1 MENEARRKEKL
12 EKATDD
18 ERAAIEKNEAA
29 QIESVKAYDA
39 KTGGDSFIDM
49 TEQKKNNFSN
59 ALMTCW
65 RKFRSFCSKKKADT
79 AEDKQSFNLVGK
91 SDQERFFVG
100 IDKRKTYIGIGIFA
114 VILIS
119 FFSINSWFTTSK
131 YESNVKASKA
141 ELTKESANDT
151 AVTGNHLQ
159 NVPKDYKTLA
169 EKEKLYKSQSGN
181 SESYS
186 NDSYA
191 AKRNQN
197 SSAGTQDR
205 AVYSEPVT
213 RSAPP
218 APYVPPRPSG
228 AAIER
233 KVDPAEEAY
242 AKALEK
248 QLELK
253 AKANESPIRFELNKD
268 N

>member
-1 MENEARRKEKL
+1 MENEARRREKL
-12 EKATDD
+12 EKASPEERDD
-18 ERAAIEKNEAA
+18 IEKNEAA

-59 ALMTCW
+59 ALKTFW
-65 RKFRSFCSKKKADT
+65 RNLWSKKKTDT
-79 AEDKQSFNLVGK
+79 VEDKQSFKLVGTSGLQK
-91 SDQERFFVG
+91 FFVG

-141 ELTKESANDT
+141 ELTKETANDT

-197 SSAGTQDR
+197 TSAGTQDR

-218 APYVPPRPSG
+218 APYVPPRPSS

>member
-1 MENEARRKEKL
+1 MENEARRREKL
-12 EKATDD
+12 EKASPKERDD
-18 ERAAIEKNEAA
+18 IEKNEAA
-29 QIESVKAYDA
+29 QRQSVEAYDA
-39 KTGGDSFIDM
+39 KTGGDSFINM

-59 ALMTCW
+59 VIKTCW
-65 RKFRSFCSKKKADT
+65 RNLWSKKKADT
-79 AEDKQSFNLVGK
+79 AEDKQSFKLVGK
-91 SDQERFFVG
+91 SDQEKFFVG

-114 VILIS
+114 VILIC

-141 ELTKESANDT
+141 ELNKETANDT

-197 SSAGTQDR
+197 TSAGTQDR
-205 AVYSEPVT
+205 TVYSEPVT

>member
-1 MENEARRKEKL
+1 MENEARRREKL
-12 EKATDD
+12 EKASPKERDD
-18 ERAAIEKNEAA
+18 IEKNEAA
-29 QIESVKAYDA
+29 QRQSVEAYDA

-59 ALMTCW
+59 ALKTFW
-65 RKFRSFCSKKKADT
+65 RNLWSKKKADT
-79 AEDKQSFNLVGK
+79 VEDKQSFKLVGT
-91 SDQERFFVG
+91 SGLQRFFVG

-141 ELTKESANDT
+141 ELTKETANDT

>member
-1 MENEARRKEKL
+1 MENEARRREKL
-12 EKATDD
+12 EKASPKERDD
-18 ERAAIEKNEAA
+18 IEKNEAA

-39 KTGGDSFIDM
+39 KTGGDSFINM

-59 ALMTCW
+59 VLKTCW
-65 RKFRSFCSKKKADT
+65 RKLWPKKKTDT
-79 AEDKQSFNLVGK
+79 AEDKQSFKLVGT
-91 SDQERFFVG
+91 SGLQRFFVG

-141 ELTKESANDT
+141 ELTKASANET

-169 EKEKLYKSQSGN
+169 EKEKLYKSQLGN

-197 SSAGTQDR
+197 TSAGTQDR

-233 KVDPAEEAY
+233 KVDPAEESY

>member
-1 MENEARRKEKL
+1 MENEARRREKL
-12 EKATDD
+12 EKASPKERDD
-18 ERAAIEKNEAA
+18 IEKNEAA

-39 KTGGDSFIDM
+39 KTGGDSFINM

-59 ALMTCW
+59 VLKTCW
-65 RKFRSFCSKKKADT
+65 RKLWPKKKTDT
-79 AEDKQSFNLVGK
+79 AEDKQSFKLVGK
-91 SDQERFFVG
+91 SGQEKFFVG

-141 ELTKESANDT
+141 ELTKASANET

-205 AVYSEPVT
+205 SVYSEPVT

>member
-1 MENEARRKEKL
+1 MENEARRREKL
-12 EKATDD
+12 EKASPKERDD
-18 ERAAIEKNEAA
+18 IEKNEAA
-29 QIESVKAYDA
+29 QRQSVEAYDA

-59 ALMTCW
+59 ALKTFW
-65 RKFRSFCSKKKADT
+65 RNLWSKKKADT
-79 AEDKQSFNLVGK
+79 VEDKQSFKLVGT
-91 SDQERFFVG
+91 SGLQRFFVG

-141 ELTKESANDT
+141 ELTKETTNDT

>member
-1 MENEARRKEKL
+1 MENEARRREKL
-12 EKATDD
+12 EKASPKERDD
-18 ERAAIEKNEAA
+18 IEKNEAA
-29 QIESVKAYDA
+29 QRQSVEAYDA

-59 ALMTCW
+59 ALKTFW
-65 RKFRSFCSKKKADT
+65 RNLWSKKKT
-79 AEDKQSFNLVGK
+79 NTVEDKQSFKLVGTSGLQK
-91 SDQERFFVG
+91 FFVG

-141 ELTKESANDT
+141 ELTKETANDT

-218 APYVPPRPSG
+218 APYVPPQPSG

-233 KVDPAEEAY
+233 KVDPTEEAY

>member
-1 MENEARRKEKL
+1 MENEARRREKL
-12 EKATDD
+12 EKASPKERDD
-18 ERAAIEKNEAA
+18 IEKNEAA
-29 QIESVKAYDA
+29 QRQSVEAYDA

-59 ALMTCW
+59 ALKTFW
-65 RKFRSFCSKKKADT
+65 RNLWSKKKT
-79 AEDKQSFNLVGK
+79 NTVEDKQSFKLVGT
-91 SDQERFFVG
+91 SGLQRFFVG

-141 ELTKESANDT
+141 ELNKESANDT

>member
-1 MENEARRKEKL
+1 MENEARRREKL
-12 EKATDD
+12 EKASPKERDD
-18 ERAAIEKNEAA
+18 IEKNEAA
-29 QIESVKAYDA
+29 QRQSVEAYDA

-59 ALMTCW
+59 AMKTFW
-65 RKFRSFCSKKKADT
+65 RNLWSKKKT
-79 AEDKQSFNLVGK
+79 NTVEDKQSFKLVGT
-91 SDQERFFVG
+91 SGLQSFFVG

-119 FFSINSWFTTSK
+119 FFLINDWFTTSK

-141 ELTKESANDT
+141 ELTKESVNDT

-205 AVYSEPVT
+205 AVYSEPVS

>member
-1 MENEARRKEKL
+1 MENEARRREKL
-12 EKATDD
+12 EKASPEERDD
-18 ERAAIEKNEAA
+18 IEKNEAA

-39 KTGGDSFIDM
+39 KTGGDSFINM
-49 TEQKKNNFSN
+49 TEQEKNNFSN
-59 ALMTCW
+59 ALKIFW
-65 RKFRSFCSKKKADT
+65 RNLWPKKKTDPV
-79 AEDKQSFNLVGK
+79 EDKQSFKLVGK
-91 SDQERFFVG
+91 SGQEKFFVG

-131 YESNVKASKA
+131 YESNVKAGKA

-218 APYVPPRPSG
+218 APYVPPHPSG
-228 AAIER
+228 AAIEH

>member
-1 MENEARRKEKL
+1 MENEARRREKL
-12 EKATDD
+12 EKASPKERDD
-18 ERAAIEKNEAA
+18 IEKNEAA
-29 QIESVKAYDA
+29 QRQSVEAYDA
-39 KTGGDSFIDM
+39 KTGGDSFINM

-59 ALMTCW
+59 VIKTCW
-65 RKFRSFCSKKKADT
+65 RNLWSKKKADT
-79 AEDKQSFNLVGK
+79 AEDKQSFKLVGK
-91 SDQERFFVG
+91 SDQEKFFVG

-141 ELTKESANDT
+141 ELNKETVNDT

-197 SSAGTQDR
+197 ASAGTQDR
-205 AVYSEPVT
+205 TVYSEPVT

>member
-1 MENEARRKEKL
+1 MENEARRREKL
-12 EKATDD
+12 EKATPKERDD
-18 ERAAIEKNEAA
+18 IEKNEAA
-29 QIESVKAYDA
+29 QRQSVEAYDA

-59 ALMTCW
+59 ALKIFW
-65 RKFRSFCSKKKADT
+65 RNLWPKKKTDT
-79 AEDKQSFNLVGK
+79 VEDKQSFKLVGK
-91 SDQERFFVG
+91 SGQEKFFVG

-197 SSAGTQDR
+197 SSAVTQNR

>member
-1 MENEARRKEKL
+1 MENEARRREKL
-12 EKATDD
+12 EKASLKERDD
-18 ERAAIEKNEAA
+18 IEKNEAA
-29 QIESVKAYDA
+29 QRQSVEAYDA

-59 ALMTCW
+59 ALKTFW
-65 RKFRSFCSKKKADT
+65 RNLWSKKKTDT
-79 AEDKQSFNLVGK
+79 VEDKQSFKLVGT
-91 SDQERFFVG
+91 SGLQRFFVG

>member
-1 MENEARRKEKL
+1 MENEARRREKL
-12 EKATDD
+12 EKASPEERDD
-18 ERAAIEKNEAA
+18 IEKNEAA
-29 QIESVKAYDA
+29 QRQSVEAYDA

-59 ALMTCW
+59 ALKTFW
-65 RKFRSFCSKKKADT
+65 RNLWSKKKTDMV
-79 AEDKQSFNLVGK
+79 EDKQSFKLVGT
-91 SDQERFFVG
+91 SGLQRFFVG

>member
-1 MENEARRKEKL
+1 MENEARRREKL
-12 EKATDD
+12 EKASPEERDD
-18 ERAAIEKNEAA
+18 IEKNEAA

-59 ALMTCW
+59 ALKTFW
-65 RKFRSFCSKKKADT
+65 RNLWSKKKT
-79 AEDKQSFNLVGK
+79 NTVEDKQSFKLVGT
-91 SDQERFFVG
+91 SGLQRFFVG

-197 SSAGTQDR
+197 SSAVTQDR

-218 APYVPPRPSG
+218 APYVSPRPSG

>member
-1 MENEARRKEKL
+1 MENEARRREKL
-12 EKATDD
+12 EKASPKERDD
-18 ERAAIEKNEAA
+18 IEKNEAA
-29 QIESVKAYDA
+29 QRQSVEAYDA
-39 KTGGDSFIDM
+39 KTGGDSFINM

-59 ALMTCW
+59 VIKTCW
-65 RKFRSFCSKKKADT
+65 RNLWSKKKADT
-79 AEDKQSFNLVGK
+79 AEDKQSFKLVGK
-91 SDQERFFVG
+91 ADQEKFFVG

-141 ELTKESANDT
+141 ELSKETVNDT

-197 SSAGTQDR
+197 ASAGTQDR
-205 AVYSEPVT
+205 TVYSEPVT

-233 KVDPAEEAY
+233 KVDPAEEVY

>member
-1 MENEARRKEKL
+1 MENEARRREKL
-12 EKATDD
+12 EKASPKERDD
-18 ERAAIEKNEAA
+18 IEKNEAA
-29 QIESVKAYDA
+29 QRQSVEAYDA

-59 ALMTCW
+59 ALKTFW
-65 RKFRSFCSKKKADT
+65 RNLWSKKKT
-79 AEDKQSFNLVGK
+79 NTVEDKQSFKLVGT
-91 SDQERFFVG
+91 SGLQRFFVG

-141 ELTKESANDT
+141 ELTKETANDT

-218 APYVPPRPSG
+218 APYVPPQPSG

>member
-1 MENEARRKEKL
+1 MENEARRREKL
-12 EKATDD
+12 EKASPKERDD
-18 ERAAIEKNEAA
+18 IEKNEAA
-29 QIESVKAYDA
+29 QRQSVEAYDA
-39 KTGGDSFIDM
+39 KTGGDSFINM
-49 TEQKKNNFSN
+49 TEQKRNNFSN
-59 ALMTCW
+59 VLKTCW
-65 RKFRSFCSKKKADT
+65 RKLWPKKKADT
-79 AEDKQSFNLVGK
+79 AEDKQSFKLVGK
-91 SDQERFFVG
+91 ADQEKFFVG

-218 APYVPPRPSG
+218 APYVPPQPSG
-228 AAIER
+228 AAIDR

>member
-1 MENEARRKEKL
+1 MENEARRREKL
-12 EKATDD
+12 EKASPEERDD
-18 ERAAIEKNEAA
+18 IEKNEAA

-39 KTGGDSFIDM
+39 KTGGDSFINM

-59 ALMTCW
+59 VLKTCW
-65 RKFRSFCSKKKADT
+65 RKFWPKKKTDT
-79 AEDKQSFNLVGK
+79 VEDKQSFKLVGK
-91 SDQERFFVG
+91 SGQEKFYVG
-100 IDKRKTYIGIGIFA
+100 IDKKKTYIGIGILA

-119 FFSINSWFTTSK
+119 FYAINSWFTTSK

-141 ELTKESANDT
+141 ELAKESANDT

-205 AVYSEPVT
+205 SVYSEPVT

>member
-1 MENEARRKEKL
+1 MENEARRREKL
-12 EKATDD
+12 EKASPKERDD
-18 ERAAIEKNEAA
+18 IEKNEAA
-29 QIESVKAYDA
+29 QRQSVEAYDA

-59 ALMTCW
+59 ALKTFW
-65 RKFRSFCSKKKADT
+65 RNLWSKKKT
-79 AEDKQSFNLVGK
+79 NTVEDKQSFKLVGT
-91 SDQERFFVG
+91 SGLQRFFVG

-197 SSAGTQDR
+197 SSAVTQDR

>member
-1 MENEARRKEKL
+1 MENEARRREKL
-12 EKATDD
+12 EKASPKERDD
-18 ERAAIEKNEAA
+18 IEKNEAA
-29 QIESVKAYDA
+29 QRQSVEAYDA

-59 ALMTCW
+59 ALKTFW
-65 RKFRSFCSKKKADT
+65 RNLWSKKKTDT
-79 AEDKQSFNLVGK
+79 VEDKQSFKLVGTSGLQK
-91 SDQERFFVG
+91 FFVG

-141 ELTKESANDT
+141 ELTKETANDT

-218 APYVPPRPSG
+218 APYVPPQPSG
-228 AAIER
+228 AAIDR

>member
-1 MENEARRKEKL
+1 MENEARRREKL
-12 EKATDD
+12 EKASPKERDD
-18 ERAAIEKNEAA
+18 IEKNEAA
-29 QIESVKAYDA
+29 QRQSVEAYDA
-39 KTGGDSFIDM
+39 KTGGDSFINM

-59 ALMTCW
+59 VIKTCW
-65 RKFRSFCSKKKADT
+65 RNLWSKKKADT
-79 AEDKQSFNLVGK
+79 AEDKQSFKLVGK
-91 SDQERFFVG
+91 ADQEKFFVG

-141 ELTKESANDT
+141 ELNKETVNDT

-169 EKEKLYKSQSGN
+169 EKEKLYNSQSGN

-197 SSAGTQDR
+197 ASAGTQDR
-205 AVYSEPVT
+205 TVYSEPVT

-242 AKALEK
+242 AKVLEK

>member
-1 MENEARRKEKL
+1 MENEARRREKL
-12 EKATDD
+12 EKASPE
-18 ERAAIEKNEAA
+18 ERNDIEKNEAA
-29 QIESVKAYDA
+29 QRQSVEAYDA

-59 ALMTCW
+59 ALKTFW
-65 RKFRSFCSKKKADT
+65 RNLWSKKKTDT
-79 AEDKQSFNLVGK
+79 VEDKQSFKLVGT
-91 SDQERFFVG
+91 SGQEKFFVG

-197 SSAGTQDR
+197 SSAVTQDR

>member
-1 MENEARRKEKL
+1 MENEARRREKL
-12 EKATDD
+12 EKASPKERDD
-18 ERAAIEKNEAA
+18 IEKNEAA
-29 QIESVKAYDA
+29 QRQSVEAYDA
-39 KTGGDSFIDM
+39 KTGGDSFINM

-59 ALMTCW
+59 VIKTCW
-65 RKFRSFCSKKKADT
+65 RNLWSKKKADT
-79 AEDKQSFNLVGK
+79 AEDKQSFKLVGK
-91 SDQERFFVG
+91 SDQEKFFVG

-141 ELTKESANDT
+141 ELNKETVNDT

-197 SSAGTQDR
+197 ASAGTQDR
-205 AVYSEPVT
+205 TVYSEPVT

-233 KVDPAEEAY
+233 KVDPAEEVY

>member
-1 MENEARRKEKL
+1 MENEARRREKL
-12 EKATDD
+12 EKASPEERDD
-18 ERAAIEKNEAA
+18 IEKNEAA

-39 KTGGDSFIDM
+39 KTGGDSFINM

-59 ALMTCW
+59 VLKTCW
-65 RKFRSFCSKKKADT
+65 RKLWPKKKTDT
-79 AEDKQSFNLVGK
+79 AEDKQSFKLVGK
-91 SDQERFFVG
+91 ADQEKFFVG

-141 ELTKESANDT
+141 ELTKETANDT

-197 SSAGTQDR
+197 TSAGTQDR

>member
-1 MENEARRKEKL
+1 MENEARRREKL
-12 EKATDD
+12 EKASPKERDD
-18 ERAAIEKNEAA
+18 IEKNEAA
-29 QIESVKAYDA
+29 QRQSVEAYDA

-59 ALMTCW
+59 ALKTFW
-65 RKFRSFCSKKKADT
+65 RNLWSKKKT
-79 AEDKQSFNLVGK
+79 NTVEDKQSFKLVGT
-91 SDQERFFVG
+91 SGLQRFFVG

>member
-1 MENEARRKEKL
+1 MENEARRREKL
-12 EKATDD
+12 EKASPKERDD
-18 ERAAIEKNEAA
+18 IEKNEAA
-29 QIESVKAYDA
+29 QRQSVEAYDA
-39 KTGGDSFIDM
+39 KTGGDSFINM

-59 ALMTCW
+59 VLKTCW
-65 RKFRSFCSKKKADT
+65 RKLWPKKKTDT
-79 AEDKQSFNLVGK
+79 VEAKQSFKLVGK
-91 SDQERFFVG
+91 SGQEKFFVG

-197 SSAGTQDR
+197 SSAITQDR

>member
-1 MENEARRKEKL
+1 MENEARRREKL
-12 EKATDD
+12 EKASPKERDD
-18 ERAAIEKNEAA
+18 IEKNEAA
-29 QIESVKAYDA
+29 QRQSVEAYDA

-59 ALMTCW
+59 ALKTFGRNLW
-65 RKFRSFCSKKKADT
+65 SKKKTDT
-79 AEDKQSFNLVGK
+79 VEDKQSFKLVGT
-91 SDQERFFVG
+91 SGLQRFFVG

-141 ELTKESANDT
+141 ELTKETANDT

-205 AVYSEPVT
+205 AVYSESVT

-218 APYVPPRPSG
+218 APYVLPRPSG

>member
-1 MENEARRKEKL
+1 MENEARRREKL
-12 EKATDD
+12 EKASPEERDD
-18 ERAAIEKNEAA
+18 IEKNEAA

-39 KTGGDSFIDM
+39 KTGGDSFINM

-59 ALMTCW
+59 VLKTCW
-65 RKFRSFCSKKKADT
+65 RKFWPKKKTDT
-79 AEDKQSFNLVGK
+79 VEDKQSFKLVGK
-91 SDQERFFVG
+91 SGQEKFYVG
-100 IDKRKTYIGIGIFA
+100 IDKKKTYIGIGILA

-119 FFSINSWFTTSK
+119 FYAINSWFTTSK

-141 ELTKESANDT
+141 ELAKESANDT

-205 AVYSEPVT
+205 SVYSEPVT

-233 KVDPAEEAY
+233 KVDPVEEAY

>member
-1 MENEARRKEKL
+1 MENETRRREKL
-12 EKATDD
+12 EKASPKERDD
-18 ERAAIEKNEAA
+18 IEKNEAA
-29 QIESVKAYDA
+29 QRQSVEAYDA

-59 ALMTCW
+59 ALKTFW
-65 RKFRSFCSKKKADT
+65 RNLWSKKKTDT
-79 AEDKQSFNLVGK
+79 AEDKQSFKLVGT
-91 SDQERFFVG
+91 SGLQRFFVG

-114 VILIS
+114 VILIG

-141 ELTKESANDT
+141 ELTKETANDT

>member
-1 MENEARRKEKL
+1 MENEARRREKL
-12 EKATDD
+12 EKASPKERDD
-18 ERAAIEKNEAA
+18 IEKNEAA
-29 QIESVKAYDA
+29 QRQSVEAYDA
-39 KTGGDSFIDM
+39 KTGGDSFINM

-59 ALMTCW
+59 VLKTCW
-65 RKFRSFCSKKKADT
+65 RKLWPKKKTDT
-79 AEDKQSFNLVGK
+79 VEDKQSFKLVGK
-91 SDQERFFVG
+91 SGQEKFFVG
-100 IDKRKTYIGIGIFA
+100 IDKRKTYIGFGIFA
-114 VILIS
+114 AILIS

-141 ELTKESANDT
+141 ELAKESANDT

-205 AVYSEPVT
+205 SVYSEPVT

-218 APYVPPRPSG
+218 TPYVPPHPSG
-228 AAIER
+228 AAIEH

>member
-1 MENEARRKEKL
+1 MENEARRREKL
-12 EKATDD
+12 EKASPKERDD
-18 ERAAIEKNEAA
+18 IEKNEAA

-39 KTGGDSFIDM
+39 KTGGDSFINM

-59 ALMTCW
+59 VLKTCW
-65 RKFRSFCSKKKADT
+65 RKLWPKKKTDMV
-79 AEDKQSFNLVGK
+79 EDKQSFKLVGK
-91 SDQERFFVG
+91 SGQEKFFVG

-218 APYVPPRPSG
+218 APYVPPCPSG

>member
-1 MENEARRKEKL
+1 MENEARRREKL
-12 EKATDD
+12 EKATPD

-29 QIESVKAYDA
+29 QKESVDAFNA
-39 KTGGDSFIDM
+39 KTGGDSFINM

-59 ALMTCW
+59 VLKTCW
-65 RKFRSFCSKKKADT
+65 RKFWPKKKTDT
-79 AEDKQSFNLVGK
+79 VEDKQSFKLVGK
-91 SDQERFFVG
+91 SGQEKFYVG
-100 IDKRKTYIGIGIFA
+100 IDKKKTYIGIGILA

-119 FFSINSWFTTSK
+119 FYAINSWFTTSK

-141 ELTKESANDT
+141 ELAKESANDT

-197 SSAGTQDR
+197 SFAGTQDR
-205 AVYSEPVT
+205 SVYSEPVT

-218 APYVPPRPSG
+218 APYVSPRPSG